1 MPAFLIL
8 GMVLV
13 TAIVLLS
20 VMLIGAERRS
30 NPDAARRD
38 DSSGD
43 SPMVFVD
50 GGSSFDGGSGADC
63 SAGDAGCGDGGD
75 GGGGGGGD

>member
-20 VMLIGAERRS
+20 VMLIAAERRS
-30 NPDAARRD
+30 NPRAARRYD
-38 DSSGD
+38 GSGD
-43 SPMVFVD
+43 SPMMFVD
-50 GGSSFDGGSGADC
+50 SGSSVDGGSGADC
-63 SAGDAGCGDGGD
+63 SAGDAGCGDGG
-75 GGGGGGGD
+75 GGGGGD

>member
-1 MPAFLIL
+1 MPAFLII

-20 VMLIGAERRS
+20 VVLIGVARRS
-30 NPDAARRD
+30 NPRAAQRWNG
-38 DSSGD
+38 SGD

-50 GGSSFDGGSGADC
+50 GGSSADC
-63 SAGDAGCGDGGD
+63 SAGDAGCGDGG
-75 GGGGGGGD
+75 GGGGD